1 MRLIKNREII
11 TDSWTQIADDTII
24 PDGDIIVTYTRWLA
38 DKETLLNHA
47 GGIGMSLNIE
57 DDFDTL
63 LSDLEH
69 FSLIALNFAVFTDG
83 RNFSRAQWLRD
94 RYQFKGEIRA
104 VGGFHR
110 DQVYYLNRVGFNA
123 FELTD
128 EDDTQAEGMLSALDE
143 FSVYY
148 Q

>member
-83 RNFSRAQWLRD
+83 RNFSRAQLLRD

-128 EDDTQAEGMLSALDE
+128 EEDTQAEGMLSALDE

>member
-47 GGIGMSLNIE
+47 GGIGLSLNIE

-83 RNFSRAQWLRD
+83 RNFSRAQLLRD

-128 EDDTQAEGMLSALDE
+128 EDDTQAEGMLSAFDE

>member
-1 MRLIKNREII
+1 MRLIKNREVI
-11 TDSWTQIADDTII
+11 TDSWSHIPDDTII
-24 PDGDIIVTYTRWLA
+24 PNGNIIVTYTRWLA

-47 GGIGMSLNIE
+47 GEIGVSLNIE

-83 RNFSRAQWLRD
+83 RNFSRAQLLRD

-123 FELTD
+123 FELTN
-128 EDDTQAEGMLSALDE
+128 EDDSQAEGMLSALDE
-143 FSVYY
+143 FTVYY

>member
-11 TDSWTQIADDTII
+11 TDSWTHIADDTII
-24 PDGDIIVTYTRWLA
+24 PNGDIIVTYNRWLT

-47 GGIGMSLNIE
+47 GEIGVSINIE
-57 DDFDTL
+57 DDLDAL

-83 RNFSRAQWLRD
+83 RNFSRAQLLRD

-104 VGGFHR
+104 VGGFNR
-110 DQVYYLNRVGFNA
+110 DQVYYLSRVGFNA
-123 FELTD
+123 FALTN
-128 EDDTQAEGMLSALDE
+128 EDDSQAEGVLSALDE
-143 FSVYY
+143 FTVYY

>member
-1 MRLIKNREII
+1 MRLIKNREVI

-24 PDGDIIVTYTRWLA
+24 PNGDIIVTYNRWLT

-47 GGIGMSLNIE
+47 GGIGVSINIE
-57 DDFDTL
+57 DDLDAL

-83 RNFSRAQWLRD
+83 RNFSRAQLLRD

-104 VGGFHR
+104 VGDFHR
-110 DQVYYLNRVGFNA
+110 DQVYYLSRVGFNA
-123 FELTD
+123 FVLPN
-128 EDDTQAEGMLSALDE
+128 EDDSQAEGVLSALDE
-143 FSVYY
+143 FTVYY

>member
-11 TDSWTQIADDTII
+11 TDSWTHIADDTII
-24 PDGDIIVTYTRWLA
+24 PNGDIIVTYNRWLT

-47 GGIGMSLNIE
+47 GGIGVSINIE
-57 DDFDTL
+57 DDLDAL

-83 RNFSRAQWLRD
+83 RNFSRAQLLRD

-104 VGGFHR
+104 VGGFNR
-110 DQVYYLNRVGFNA
+110 DQVYYLSRVGFNA
-123 FELTD
+123 FALTN
-128 EDDTQAEGMLSALDE
+128 EDDSQAEGVLSALDE
-143 FSVYY
+143 FTVYY

>member
-1 MRLIKNREII
+1 MRLIKNKEVI

-24 PDGDIIVTYTRWLA
+24 PNGNIIVTYNRWLTH
-38 DKETLLNHA
+38 KETLLNHA
-47 GGIGMSLNIE
+47 GGIGIAINIE
-57 DDFDTL
+57 DDLDAI

-83 RNFSRAQWLRD
+83 RNFSRAQLLRN

-104 VGGFHR
+104 TGGFHR
-110 DQVYYLNRVGFNA
+110 DQFHYLNRVGFNA
-123 FELTD
+123 FELTS
-128 EDDTQAEGMLSALDE
+128 EDSSQAEAMLSAFDE
-143 FSVYY
+143 FTVHY

>member
-1 MRLIKNREII
+1 MRLIKNREVI
-11 TDSWTQIADDTII
+11 TDSWGYVADDTII
-24 PDGDIIVTYTRWLA
+24 PNGNIIVTYTRWLA

-47 GGIGMSLNIE
+47 GEIGVSLNIE

-83 RNFSRAQWLRD
+83 RNFSRAQLLRD

-128 EDDTQAEGMLSALDE
+128 EDDSQAEGMLSALDE
-143 FSVYY
+143 FTVYY

>member
-11 TDSWTQIADDTII
+11 TDSWTRIADDTII
-24 PDGDIIVTYTRWLA
+24 PNGNIIVTYTRWLA
-38 DKETLLNHA
+38 DKEILLNNT
-47 GGIGMSLNIE
+47 GEIGVSINIE
-57 DDFDTL
+57 DDLDTV

-83 RNFSRAQWLRD
+83 RNFSRAQLLRD

-104 VGGFHR
+104 VGEFHR

-123 FELTD
+123 FELTN

>member
-47 GGIGMSLNIE
+47 GGIGLSLNIE

-83 RNFSRAQWLRD
+83 RNFSRAQLLRD

-128 EDDTQAEGMLSALDE
+128 EEDTQAEGMLSALDE

>member
-47 GGIGMSLNIE
+47 GGIGVSLNIE

-69 FSLIALNFAVFTDG
+69 FSLISLNFAVFTDG
-83 RNFSRAQWLRD
+83 RNFSRAQLLRD

-128 EDDTQAEGMLSALDE
+128 EEDTQAEGMLSALDE

>member
-1 MRLIKNREII
+1 MRLIKNREVI
-11 TDSWTQIADDTII
+11 TDSWSHIADDTII
-24 PDGDIIVTYTRWLA
+24 SNGNIIVTYTRWLT

-47 GGIGMSLNIE
+47 GEIGVSLNIE

-63 LSDLEH
+63 LSDLEN

-83 RNFSRAQWLRD
+83 RNFSRAQLLRD